1 MTNDIRENKP
11 WTKSQIEQQKPN
23 VPVSDSILTGYFAN
37 SMNGGHNK
45 VIFYKQ
51 VMAGERHKEFRLQ
64 GNFKLLTPKTPT
76 YQNLNI
82 TFRTYFVP
90 NSRVWTNAEKYT
102 AQKGG
107 SSEIKITEIPNLGG
121 KIIPWIRDVDESSGT
136 GLQNTTYWRDAYI
149 SSYIPRIG
157 HFAISEGDDVNDIF
171 RQLPKV
177 SVLPLRG
184 RKAIYND
191 FERNKEYDTPLIEY
205 KGDTVSEMEF
215 SSYFPM
221 SEENINETFMRAKRN
236 DSYYTN
242 YRTELQGF
250 EDAYPPTE
258 MSSDVALLNWA
269 QWETKIAET
278 RSQAED
284 AQLNDWDVIAKIRGS
299 KKLSEGK
306 VQLIGERTV
315 TLNYSAVTQNANNN
329 ADNVN
334 LEFRTIGTQGAYSYT
349 QIDIPLYAGFEFV
362 EEGYIHVIATISADS
377 VFESGFDRLELNVTP
392 LEQYRPDM
400 LEDKKD
406 VLYECE
412 TGTQGFTAASD
423 YYKVI
428 GFKRKYSEYFKL
440 PNVIGGD
447 LTTNDYL
454 EAELTSE
461 RPSYLMNSLV
471 ITNKTFQFFETD
483 RNTYIDTDIE
493 QIYPKTPWK
502 DYTDLMINKN
512 QAIKNSIEIFGNA
525 PTGVNLRIQ
534 GQNQCFFVGKCL
546 CIAQLPIDESIK
558 SNYTTWG
565 EH

>member
-1 MTNDIRENKP
+1 MANDIRENRP

-23 VPVSDSILTGYFAN
+23 VPMSDSILTGYFAN

-45 VIFYKQ
+45 VIFFKQ

-121 KIIPWIRDVDESSGT
+121 KTIPFLTNPDEEKIT
-136 GLQNTTYWRDAYI
+136 TLHNTTIWRDSYI
-149 SSYIPRIG
+149 ATYIPRIG
-157 HFAISEGDDVNDIF
+157 PFAIDDRGNEENLFNV
-171 RQLPKV
+171 LPKV
-177 SVLPLRG
+177 SVLPIRG

-191 FERNKEYDTPLIEY
+191 FERNKEYDTPLYEY
-205 KGDTVSEMEF
+205 KGDEVSSQEWV
-215 SSYFPM
+215 SYLP
-221 SEENINETFMRAKRN
+221 NTDANYNNCFMRAKRN

-258 MSSDVALLNWA
+258 MSSEVALLNWA
-269 QWETKIAET
+269 QWEMKIAET
-278 RSQAED
+278 RSQAEN

-306 VQLIGERTV
+306 VQLIGERTI
-315 TLNYSAVTQNANNN
+315 TLNYSAVTQNTNNN
-329 ADNVN
+329 SQDVN
-334 LEFRTIGTQGAYSYT
+334 QEFRTIGTQGAYSYT

-412 TGTQGFTAASD
+412 TGTQGFTSAND
-423 YYKVI
+423 YARVI

-440 PNVIGGD
+440 ANVIGGD
-447 LTTNDYL
+447 LTTNDYIETGL
-454 EAELTSE
+454 EQVPYIVEDE
-461 RPSYLMNSLV
+461 KI
-471 ITNKTFQFFETD
+471 ITQKTFQFFETD
-483 RNTYIDTDIE
+483 RNNFWDQDMEKVYKL
-493 QIYPKTPWK
+493 QPWK
-502 DYTDLMINKN
+502 DYTDLLINKN
-512 QAIKNSIEIFGNA
+512 QAVKNSVELYPGFQEPIVR
-525 PTGVNLRIQ
+525 VN

-558 SNYTTWG
+558 TNYTTWG